1 MGSGD
6 VYKRQLEMRNDDL
19 SKQWLEKAHHALP
32 DKTWACSTCG
42 AVALEWSAVC
52 GNCQAFDTIIWKEPP
67 RVGTLQPLDLK
78 TNKEASGPVIENAG

>member
-1 MGSGD
+1 MSHRG
-6 VYKRQLEMRNDDL
+6 KLEMRNDDL
-19 SKQWLEKAHHALP
+19 SNFGVEKAHHALP
-32 DKTWACSTCG
+32 EKTGAGSTCG

-67 RVGTLQPLDLK
+67 RVGTLQPLDPK